1 MIKINKLTEIKNS
14 KGNIIKLLNRNEPS
28 FSSFGELYISK
39 INFDK
44 IKGWKRHKRMKMNL
58 FVISGE
64 VLFVFYYH
72 KTKKF
77 HTVKISNNKTGVFVP
92 NNIWFAFKGISKK
105 ENIVM
110 NFANIPHQDNEAEK
124 KNINFLDFN
133 WNNVN

>member
-1 MIKINKLTEIKNS
+1 MIKISKLIEIKNS
-14 KGNIIKLLNRNEPS
+14 KGNIIKLLNRNDPS

-39 INFDK
+39 INFGK
-44 IKGWKRHKRMKMNL
+44 IKGWKRHKKMKMNL
-58 FVISGE
+58 FVINGE

-72 KTKKF
+72 KIKKF
-77 HTVKISNNKTGVFVP
+77 HTIKISNNKTGVFVP

-110 NFANIPHQDNEAEK
+110 NLANIPHQDNESEK

-133 WNNVN
+133 WNNAN

>member
-1 MIKINKLTEIKNS
+1 
-14 KGNIIKLLNRNEPS
+14 
-28 FSSFGELYISK
+28 
-39 INFDK
+39 
-44 IKGWKRHKRMKMNL
+44 MKMNL

-72 KTKKF
+72 KIKKF